1 MPSRWLWRRSGRR
14 TERISSTAPK
24 KRHVFD
30 DIFHIFVIFL
40 IHFVLSIEVFCSHED
55 KMPHELPSEWVE
67 LSLYMFF
74 LRNSFKAPNPWASAS
89 LFGTTLGRGSFCLYF
104 SLFLGS
110 RLSLHAF
117 FFLLCRWKVGFRA
130 AVHFQSARQVRDG
143 YYVQATFQ
151 GIRIT

>member
-24 KRHVFD
+24 RRHVFD

-74 LRNSFKAPNPWASAS
+74 LRNSSRPQIPGPALLSSERYRSTPSSSCFVAGRSA
-89 LFGTTLGRGSFCLYF
+89 FV
-104 SLFLGS
+104 
-110 RLSLHAF
+110 
-117 FFLLCRWKVGFRA
+117 LLCTSNLPGKCETDTTSRRLHIISLMNIKRRKA
-130 AVHFQSARQVRDG
+130 NL
-143 YYVQATFQ
+143 
-151 GIRIT
+151 